1 MSDSN
6 LELKQLALAVAEIK
20 VDDRARSFAGYASV
34 FGGVDAYGDSIVPGA
49 YKSTLANRARPVRMR
64 FNHTSPVIGKW
75 TDLREDD
82 RGLFVKGELTPGH
95 SLAEDVYASLKHGAV
110 DGLSIGYRVPPGG
123 AEFKNGIRYLKRI
136 DLVEISV
143 VEEPADGA
151 AVVADVKILADRTSP
166 RVVEQALREQLGFSR
181 RQAKRFMA
189 EGFSGLAM
197 SDAEEEMAE
206 IAAALRQI
214 NSLLRS

>member
-1 MSDSN
+1 MSDRN

-123 AEFKNGIRYLKRI
+123 AEFKNGIRYLKQI
-136 DLVEISV
+136 ELVEISV

-151 AVVADVKILADRTSP
+151 ALVSDVKILADRTSP

-206 IAAALRQI
+206 IAAALQEI